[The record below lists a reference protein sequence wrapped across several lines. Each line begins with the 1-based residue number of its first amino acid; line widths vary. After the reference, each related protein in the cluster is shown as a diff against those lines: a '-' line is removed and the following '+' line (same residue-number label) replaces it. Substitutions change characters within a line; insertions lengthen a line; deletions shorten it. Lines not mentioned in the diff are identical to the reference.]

1 MSAMA
6 DSMRDGPIA
15 IRRWD
20 EAHLGSLISAIERS
34 IDELRLW
41 MHWAAEGAPSP
52 ESQRTVLQRAVAD
65 FDRDVDWQYSIFEAA
80 GDALVGGCGLHR
92 TASDDCAEISYWVR
106 SDRHGR
112 GYATAAAR
120 CLTSAAFG
128 ALPQLNTVEIRT
140 DCANV
145 ASARVPEKLG
155 YRLVRTESH
164 EVLAHGHTGR
174 RYVWSAAR
182 ATWPN
187 SNPAQR

>member
-1 MSAMA
+1 ML
-6 DSMRDGPIA
+6 DGPIA

-20 EAHLGSLISAIERS
+20 ESHLGSQISAIERS

-41 MHWAAEGAPSP
+41 MDWAAEGVPSP
-52 ESQRTVLQRAVAD
+52 ESQRAVIQRAVAD
-65 FDRDVDWQYSIFEAA
+65 FDRDVDWQYSLFEAA

-92 TASDDCAEISYWVR
+92 TASDDCAEINYWVR

-128 ALPQLNTVEIRT
+128 ALPQLNSVQIRM

-155 YRLVRTESH
+155 YRLVGTESH
-164 EVLAHGHTGR
+164 EVLALGHTGR

-182 ATWPN
+182 GIWPA
-187 SNPAQR
+187 SKPAQR